1 MNRVLTVFLK
11 EVRENLRDKRT
22 LTSALIYGPLIGPVV
37 FVLMMNLVINKQ
49 IEKAEAPLKL
59 PVIGASHAPNLVDF
73 LRQQGLEP
81 QPPVAD
87 PIAAV
92 RDRDADAVLTIPAG
106 YGQAWRKGEPAQ
118 VELYFDSSQRD
129 SSAPVSRIRS
139 MLDAYG
145 QQNGAMRLIARGLS
159 PALVRPLHVDS
170 RDQSTPQS
178 RAANLFA
185 ILPYFFVLTVFLGG
199 MYLAIDLTAGER
211 ERQSLEPLF
220 ANPVARW
227 RILLGKIAAISAF
240 SLVSLVISILA
251 FAIAGHFIPT
261 DKLGMVLKLDAVFAV
276 QVLLLMA
283 PLVALLAVLQT
294 LVSAFAKSY
303 REAQTY
309 LGILMLVPALPSII
323 LSVSPVKTSEW
334 MYAVPLLAQQVG
346 ITDLLRGATVG
357 ATDIGIAL
365 VTGFAAALVVG
376 LATAIV
382 YRSERLAISA

>member
-1 MNRVLTVFLK
+1 MNSILTILRK

-22 LTSALIYGPLIGPVV
+22 LTSALLYGPLIGPVI

-92 RDRDADAVLTIPAG
+92 RDRDADAVLKIPAG
-106 YGQAWRKGEPAQ
+106 YGKAWRKGEPAQ
-118 VELYFDSSQRD
+118 VELYFDSSQSD
-129 SSAPVSRIRS
+129 SSAPVHRIRR

-145 QQNGAMRLIARGLS
+145 HQNGAMRLIARGLS
-159 PALVRPLHVDS
+159 PSLVQPLHVDQ

-227 RILLGKIAAISAF
+227 RILLGKIGAISAF
-240 SLVSLVISILA
+240 SLVSLVISIIA

-261 DKLGMVLKLDAVFAV
+261 DKLGMVLKLDAMFAV

-309 LGILMLVPALPSII
+309 LGILMLVPALPSIV
-323 LSVSPVKTSEW
+323 LSVSPVKTSQW

-346 ITDLLRGATVG
+346 ITDLLRGSAVG
-357 ATDIGIAL
+357 GTDIGIAL
-365 VTGFAAALVVG
+365 VTGFAAALLVG
-376 LATAIV
+376 LVTAQV

>member
-1 MNRVLTVFLK
+1 MNSILTILRK

-22 LTSALIYGPLIGPVV
+22 LTSALLYGPLIGPVI

-92 RDRDADAVLTIPAG
+92 RDRDADAVLKIPAG
-106 YGQAWRKGEPAQ
+106 YGKAWRKGEPAQ
-118 VELYFDSSQRD
+118 VELYFDSSQTD
-129 SSAPVSRIRS
+129 SSAPVRRISR
-139 MLDAYG
+139 MLDAWG
-145 QQNGAMRLIARGLS
+145 HQNGAMRLIARGLS
-159 PALVRPLHVDS
+159 PSLVQPLHVDQ

-227 RILLGKIAAISAF
+227 RILLGKIGAISAF
-240 SLVSLVISILA
+240 SLVSLVISIIA

-261 DKLGMVLKLDAVFAV
+261 DKLGMVLKLDAMFAV

-309 LGILMLVPALPSII
+309 LGILMLVPALPSIV
-323 LSVSPVKTSEW
+323 LSVSPVKTSQW

-346 ITDLLRGATVG
+346 ITDLLRGSAVG
-357 ATDIGIAL
+357 GTDIGIAL
-365 VTGFAAALVVG
+365 VTGFAAALLVG
-376 LATAIV
+376 LVTAQV

>member
-1 MNRVLTVFLK
+1 MNSILTILRK

-22 LTSALIYGPLIGPVV
+22 LTSALLYGPLIGPVI

-92 RDRDADAVLTIPAG
+92 RDRDADAVLKIPAG
-106 YGQAWRKGEPAQ
+106 YGKAWRKGEPAQ
-118 VELYFDSSQRD
+118 VELYFDSSQTD
-129 SSAPVSRIRS
+129 SSAPVRRIS
-139 MLDAYG
+139 QMLDAWG

-159 PALVRPLHVDS
+159 PSLVQPLHVDQ

-227 RILLGKIAAISAF
+227 RILLGKIGAISAF
-240 SLVSLVISILA
+240 SLVSLVISIIA

-261 DKLGMVLKLDAVFAV
+261 DKLGMVLKLDAMFAV

-309 LGILMLVPALPSII
+309 LGILMLVPALPSIV
-323 LSVSPVKTSEW
+323 LSVSPVKTSQW

-346 ITDLLRGATVG
+346 ITDLLRGSAVG
-357 ATDIGIAL
+357 GTDIGIAL
-365 VTGFAAALVVG
+365 VTGFAAALLVG
-376 LATAIV
+376 LVTAQV

>member
-1 MNRVLTVFLK
+1 MNSILTILRK

-22 LTSALIYGPLIGPVV
+22 LTSALLYGPLIGPVI

-92 RDRDADAVLTIPAG
+92 RDRDADAVLKIPAG
-106 YGQAWRKGEPAQ
+106 YGKAWRKGEPAQ
-118 VELYFDSSQRD
+118 VELYFDSSQSD
-129 SSAPVSRIRS
+129 SSAPVHRIRR

-159 PALVRPLHVDS
+159 PSLVQPLHVDQ

-227 RILLGKIAAISAF
+227 RILLGKIGAISAF
-240 SLVSLVISILA
+240 SLVSLVISIIA

-261 DKLGMVLKLDAVFAV
+261 DKLGMVLKLDAMFAV

-309 LGILMLVPALPSII
+309 LGILMLVPALPSIV
-323 LSVSPVKTSEW
+323 LSVSPVKTSQW

-346 ITDLLRGATVG
+346 ITDLLRGSAVG
-357 ATDIGIAL
+357 GTDIGIAL
-365 VTGFAAALVVG
+365 VTGFAAALLVG
-376 LATAIV
+376 LVTAQV